1 MKRFTKM
8 MLIIS
13 TVFMVLGIA
22 MMLGTGLVDDLYYG
36 NEELNIGPVGI
47 RMREAAQF
55 VERGEEWLEN
65 EFGTVVKAGE
75 GYHDVRLA
83 GNEVRELEIDV
94 KAASLEIVRDERIDG
109 IAIVEGSKLLD
120 VYHSVDENTLCLDIK
135 KKGKY
140 ESINNVED
148 AKLILRIPAHMEFEE
163 LDINLNAGA
172 LEADQLDAKEL
183 SLNLNASAAEI
194 QELNVGVLDVENNAV
209 ILGVDGVQN
218 TDVVYADTLTFMTD
232 REIPKNFI
240 CDAKIR
246 YNGKASPAKVEIDGL
261 EMTITFDSPQRAA
274 SPGQSVVL
282 YKNGRLLGGGIMKA
296 R

>member
-1 MKRFTKM
+1 MKRFTKI

-13 TVFMVLGIA
+13 TVFMILGIA
-22 MMLGTGLVDDLYYG
+22 LMLGTGLLDDLYYG

-47 RMREAAQF
+47 RIKEAAEF
-55 VERGEEWLEN
+55 VEHGEEWLGH
-65 EFGTVVKAGE
+65 EFASVIKADE
-75 GYHDVRLA
+75 EYHDVRLA
-83 GNEVRELEIDV
+83 GNEVHELEIDV

-194 QELNVGVLDVENNAV
+194 QELNVGVLDVENNAGALRAYGT
-209 ILGVDGVQN
+209 IGEMLEVDCNAGATEIQIKGA
-218 TDVVYADTLTFMTD
+218 YADFNYEMNCNVGAIRIGDEEYSGLKSAVSMKQEKA
-232 REIPKNFI
+232 RKNMDLD
-240 CDAKIR
+240 CGA
-246 YNGKASPAKVEIDGL
+246 GEIDIQF
-261 EMTITFDSPQRAA
+261 E
-274 SPGQSVVL
+274 
-282 YKNGRLLGGGIMKA
+282 KE
-296 R
+296 